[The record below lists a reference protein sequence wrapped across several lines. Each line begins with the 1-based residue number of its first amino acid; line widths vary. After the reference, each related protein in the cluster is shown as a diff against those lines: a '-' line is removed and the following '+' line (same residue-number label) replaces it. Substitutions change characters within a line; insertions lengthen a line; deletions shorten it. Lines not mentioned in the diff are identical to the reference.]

1 MAKKITAANLI
12 ALYGDMKVEKNVTF
26 CFMDPYPDDLA
37 DDFVEKPATA
47 HNVAKYADLPVSEF
61 YFDDGKLI
69 IMIRKDAK

>member
-12 ALYGDMKVEKNVTF
+12 ALYGDMKVEKNVSF
-26 CFMDPYPDDLA
+26 CFINPYPVDLE
-37 DDFVEKPATA
+37 DEFEDKPATA

-69 IMIRKDAK
+69 IMIRKDVK